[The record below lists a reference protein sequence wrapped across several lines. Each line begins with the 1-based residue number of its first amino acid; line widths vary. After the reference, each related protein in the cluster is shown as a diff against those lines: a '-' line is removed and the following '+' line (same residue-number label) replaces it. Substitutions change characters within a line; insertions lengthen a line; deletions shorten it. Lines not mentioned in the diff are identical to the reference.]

1 MNILRISMIMLFIV
15 MSSNAAFANQDD
27 DKNKDIDETQGTV
40 SEPECDNTSAP
51 EYL

>member
-1 MNILRISMIMLFIV
+1 MNIFRISMITLFIV

-27 DKNKDIDETQGTV
+27 DKDKDGTQGTV
-40 SEPECDNTSAP
+40 AEPDCDYTSVS

>member
-27 DKNKDIDETQGTV
+27 DKQKDGTQGTV
-40 SEPECDNTSAP
+40 SEPDCDHTTAP